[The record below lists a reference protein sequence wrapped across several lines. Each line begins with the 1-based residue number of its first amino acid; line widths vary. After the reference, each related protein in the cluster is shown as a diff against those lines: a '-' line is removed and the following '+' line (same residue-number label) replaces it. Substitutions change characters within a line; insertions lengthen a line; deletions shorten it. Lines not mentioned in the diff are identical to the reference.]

1 MPKFFCEGFSNDKNY
16 ISGEDASHIIRSL
29 RMKRGEQLYVNDLAG
44 RLYDCVISDMSDD
57 TVYLDILKE
66 CNDDTEPDVNVTLFQ
81 CLTKGD
87 KFEGI
92 VQKCVELGVK
102 TIVPVLS
109 SRCVSRPDAKSLRK
123 KIERY
128 NKISLSAAKQS
139 GRGCIPEIKEA
150 LSFGEMCQELKRFDS
165 AVFFYEG
172 GGDEIGNAVK
182 GENIAVIIGPEGGF
196 DVSEVQKA
204 KENGA
209 VPATLGKRILRTET
223 APIAALSVIMY
234 ITGNMK

>member
-1 MPKFFCEGFSNDKNY
+1 MPKFFCEGFSKEKSY
-16 ISGEDASHIIRSL
+16 ITGEDASHIIRSL
-29 RMKRGEQLYVNDLAG
+29 RMKQGEQLFVNDLAG
-44 RLYDCVISDMSDD
+44 TLFDCVISDISND
-57 TVYLDILKE
+57 TVYLEITGE
-66 CNDDTEPDVNVTLFQ
+66 CSDDTEPDVNVTLFQ

-102 TIVPVLS
+102 TVVPVLS
-109 SRCVSRPDAKSLRK
+109 SRCVSRPDEKSLRK

-150 LSFGEMCQELKRFDS
+150 VTFGKMCESLKEFDS
-165 AVFFYEG
+165 SVFLYEG
-172 GGDEIGNAVK
+172 GGDEIGNVVK
-182 GENIAVIIGPEGGF
+182 GKNIAVIIGPEGGF
-196 DVSEVQKA
+196 DISEVERA